1 MDEPNP
7 HRGITMHKIKFG
19 GGVAGLT
26 FTIGSMAIF
35 LASLPQ
41 LWYFLAF
48 AAALGIGIAA
58 APLGIG
64 IAAALRIAH
73 RRAPTQPGL
82 TR

>member
-1 MDEPNP
+1 MDDPTP

-58 APLGIG
+58 A
-64 IAAALRIAH
+64 LRIAH

>member
-19 GGVAGLT
+19 GGIAGLT
-26 FTIGSMAIF
+26 FTMGSMAIF

-41 LWYFLAF
+41 LWYFLAL
-48 AAALGIGIAA
+48 AVALGVGVAT
-58 APLGIG
+58 G
-64 IAAALRIAH
+64 LRAAH
-73 RRAPTQPGL
+73 RRTPTEPGI